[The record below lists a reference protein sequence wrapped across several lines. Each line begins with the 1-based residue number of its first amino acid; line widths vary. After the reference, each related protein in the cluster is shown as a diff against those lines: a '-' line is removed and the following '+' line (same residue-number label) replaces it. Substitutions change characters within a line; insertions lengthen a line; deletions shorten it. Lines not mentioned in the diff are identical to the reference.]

1 MPLLLNVVA
10 AVGVVAVVTDAVG
23 GDADGAGLHGAGEVG
38 REEALLA
45 RRLLDAHQPTL
56 LLAEGAFH

>member
-38 REEALLA
+38 REESLLA

-56 LLAEGAFH
+56 LLTEGAFH

>member
-1 MPLLLNVVA
+1 MPLLLNVV
-10 AVGVVAVVTDAVG
+10 AVGVVAVVTDAV

-38 REEALLA
+38 REESLLA

-56 LLAEGAFH
+56 LLTEGAFH